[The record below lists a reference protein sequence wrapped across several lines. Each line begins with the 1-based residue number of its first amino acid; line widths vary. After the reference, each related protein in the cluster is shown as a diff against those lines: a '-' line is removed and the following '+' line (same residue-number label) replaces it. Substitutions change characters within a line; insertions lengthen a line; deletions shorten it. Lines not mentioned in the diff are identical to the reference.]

1 MAPEVQRDDASVPRK
16 SIQDSTHRGLPDV
29 VREAVADH
37 ESEIGN
43 ALYSGYVHS
52 VQKHAVM

>member
-1 MAPEVQRDDASVPRK
+1 MAPEVECDDASAPRK
-16 SIQDSTHRGLPDV
+16 SIQHPAHGGLANV

-43 ALYSGYVHS
+43 ALYSSYVHS